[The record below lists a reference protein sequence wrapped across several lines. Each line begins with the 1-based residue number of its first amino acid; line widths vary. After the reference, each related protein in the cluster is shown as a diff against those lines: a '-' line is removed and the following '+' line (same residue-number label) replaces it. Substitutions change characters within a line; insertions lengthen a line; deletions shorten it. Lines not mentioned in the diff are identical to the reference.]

1 VNVGVGDGADP
12 LGALVWLPDVF
23 EAVEA
28 ARGAVDALLREPRLR
43 RRHDPQV
50 SAAALRRGAWASAA
64 LDGWPGPFE
73 SFAPPFPDD
82 DFGRLAAGSLRTSS
96 EVADVAAVWRRSP
109 LQALARLHLLAA
121 SGRVPDDALGRP
133 RDAAAAA
140 RLDALAATLAAGTEA
155 PAIIVA
161 AVVHGEVLGLDA
173 FGVGSGLVARA
184 AARAVLIDRALD
196 PRAVTAPEAGHLELG
211 ALDYA
216 AALEGYRSGAADGV
230 ARWLVHC
237 AQALAIGARLGR
249 ETCAALDSAA
259 AADAADAS

>member
-1 VNVGVGDGADP
+1 MSEVAGGADP
-12 LGALVWLPDVF
+12 LAALVALPEVF

-43 RRHDPQV
+43 RTHDPRV

-82 DFGRLAAGSLRTSS
+82 DFGRLAAASLRTSS
-96 EVADVAAVWRRSP
+96 EVADVAAVWRRAP

-121 SGRVPDDALGRP
+121 SGRVADTDLGRP
-133 RDAAAAA
+133 RGPLAAD
-140 RLDALAATLAAGTEA
+140 RLDRLAATLAAGTQA
-155 PAIIVA
+155 PAVVVA

-173 FGVGSGLVARA
+173 FGVGSGLVARG

-211 ALDYA
+211 ALEYA
-216 AALEGYRSGAADGV
+216 EALAGYRSGAPEGV

-237 AQALAIGARLGR
+237 AQALAIGARWGR
-249 ETCAALDSAA
+249 EACAALDAEPA
-259 AADAADAS
+259 

>member
-1 VNVGVGDGADP
+1 MNARVGGGRDP
-12 LGALVWLPDVF
+12 LVELVRLPDVF

-50 SAAALRRGAWASAA
+50 SAAALRRGAWASAV

-73 SFAPPFPDD
+73 SFAPPFPED
-82 DFGRLAAGSLRTSS
+82 DFGRLAAASLRTSS

-121 SGRVPDDALGRP
+121 SGRVPDEALGRP
-133 RDAAAAA
+133 RGSAAAA
-140 RLDALAATLAAGTEA
+140 RLDGLAAMLAAGTEA
-155 PAIIVA
+155 PAVVVA

-184 AARAVLIDRALD
+184 AERAVLVDRALD

-211 ALDYA
+211 ALEYA
-216 AALEGYRSGAADGV
+216 AALAGYRSGTPEGV
-230 ARWLVHC
+230 GRWLVHC
-237 AQALAIGARLGR
+237 AQALAIGARIGR
-249 ETCAALDSAA
+249 EACAALD
-259 AADAADAS
+259 AADAAGPAAVT